1 MDQVVGVI
9 GLGIMG
15 GAIARNLQ
23 AAGWRVIGF
32 DTDPDR
38 RAALAAAGVGIAADA
53 VAAARDALILLT
65 SLPKPAALRATAE
78 SLAAAGLP
86 PRILVETSTFTLEDK
101 LAAEAALRAAGHVA
115 LDCPLSG
122 TGAQAERRDLVVY

>member
-23 AAGWRVIGF
+23 AAGWRVVGF
-32 DTDPDR
+32 DTDPAR
-38 RAALAAAGVGIAADA
+38 REALAVAGIGITADAAGV
-53 VAAARDALILLT
+53 AREAPVLLT

-78 SLAAAGLP
+78 ALAVAGLP
-86 PRILVETSTFTLEDK
+86 PRTLVETSTFTLEDK
-101 LAAEAALRAAGHVA
+101 LVA
-115 LDCPLSG
+115 
-122 TGAQAERRDLVVY
+122 